1 MKNYHQD
8 RVGCCSGVDGLRY
21 SWPRLRIV
29 KIICVVRADAE
40 NIWLRPSATQPSYV
54 GVEGAPQNTLL
65 ICIPQGEGQEVFR
78 EGILVFFGRK
88 KNGWKKFLKAGRK
101 LIPTFHRSNF
111 FHFCFQ
117 NSCRVLNQLKS
128 KVFFPGTK

>member
-1 MKNYHQD
+1 MKNYHED
-8 RVGCCSGVDGLRY
+8 LVGCYSGVDGLRY

-40 NIWLRPSATQPSYV
+40 NIWLRPSASQPSYV
-54 GVEGAPQNTLL
+54 GVEGASKNTPHLYTT
-65 ICIPQGEGQEVFR
+65 GRRAGGFSG
-78 EGILVFFGRK
+78 GILVFFGRK

-117 NSCRVLNQLKS
+117 NSCRVLNQFKS